1 MRRFII
7 DTDTASDDAV
17 ALMAALREPAV
28 KVELITVVAGN
39 VPLTQAVVNAKLSVQ
54 MADTYRP
61 PIYAGMAIPLIRELV
76 TGEKVHGEDG
86 MGNMFSPEPD
96 IPTEPGHA
104 VNAMLET
111 VRRFSGEIELIALG
125 PLTNVAMAI
134 MQDPE
139 TMKGVK
145 HLTIMGGA
153 KMGSSSWH
161 PVAEY
166 NIYADADAADVVLRS
181 GIPITLVGLDVCL
194 DETAF
199 TGEDI
204 EKWNASDSEAAR
216 FCIRCNQSLLDFY
229 IKTFGRPVITLPD
242 PTAVVAAINE
252 SCISEQYE
260 AYAYVETKSPAC
272 YGQLVIDKNGV
283 AGKPRN
289 VRVCEKLN
297 AAAFK
302 DYLFRLMTGE
312 RK

>member
-17 ALMAALREPAV
+17 ALMAALREPSV
-28 KVELITVVAGN
+28 HVELITVVAGN
-39 VPLTQAVVNAKLSVQ
+39 VPLPQAVINAKQSVL
-54 MADTYRP
+54 AAGTYRP
-61 PIYAGMAIPLIRELV
+61 PIYAGMGIPLIRDLV

-86 MGNMFSPEPD
+86 MGDMFLPEPD
-96 IPTEPGHA
+96 IPTQPGHA
-104 VNAMLET
+104 VNAMLDM

-139 TMKGVK
+139 TMKGVR

-153 KMGSSSWH
+153 KMGASSWH

-166 NIYADADAADVVLRS
+166 NIYADAEAADVVLRS
-181 GIPITLVGLDVCL
+181 GIPMTLVGLDVCL

-199 TGEDI
+199 TAEDI
-204 EKWNASDSEAAR
+204 EKWNSSGSDAAR

-229 IKTFGRPVITLPD
+229 IKTFNRPVITLPD

-252 SCISEQYE
+252 SCIAQQYD
-260 AYAYVETKSPAC
+260 AYAFVETKSPQC
-272 YGQLVIDKNGV
+272 YGQLVIDRNGV
-283 AGKPRN
+283 AGKPKN
-289 VRVCEKLN
+289 VRVCEKLD
-297 AAAFK
+297 AEAFK
-302 DYLFRLMTGE
+302 DYLFKLMTN
-312 RK
+312 